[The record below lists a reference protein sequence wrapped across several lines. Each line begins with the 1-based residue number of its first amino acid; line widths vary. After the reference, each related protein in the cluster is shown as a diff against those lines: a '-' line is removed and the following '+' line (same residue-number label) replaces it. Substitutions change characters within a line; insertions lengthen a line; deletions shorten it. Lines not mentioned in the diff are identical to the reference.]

1 MILQYFL
8 KDFYIKPVA
17 TKIEKPSYNAPV
29 DQVQKLIFNIID
41 TNNLDLKKSL
51 NIYIYQWGD
60 TLTFII

>member
-41 TNNLDLKKSL
+41 TNDLD
-51 NIYIYQWGD
+51 
-60 TLTFII
+60 